1 MIERLDK
8 HGDPFRTASFE
19 VEIKPEVTA
28 RAPRAGAKTQTAAKQ
43 VDKQNTGAKKPA
55 TKRKSKADKV
65 RANKSQLSI
74 NSHLSFKS
82 TTSYKIKFKCRSIGK
97 NIVQFTDY
105 LV

>member
-55 TKRKSKADKV
+55 PKRKSKADKV
-65 RANKSQLSI
+65 RANKEQLSI
-74 NSHLSFKS
+74 NSHLLSFKS
-82 TTSYKIKFKCRSIGK
+82 TTS
-97 NIVQFTDY
+97 
-105 LV
+105 